1 MKKQF
6 KQGLVVVL
14 PILATIGII
23 NWIIGGLDSIL
34 TALMLPSN
42 IITVF
47 IGLVAV
53 WAITVFSGAV
63 LNGWF
68 REKLHMIVNKIPILK
83 NIYNFFNDIVSVVV
97 TDGKFDTVVKVK
109 FAGQHVIGL
118 LTNAEEGIVFV
129 PTAPNVSSGFVLY
142 VDEWEEVDMAVEEA
156 VKQTLSLGVTGGKK

>member
-23 NWIIGGLDSIL
+23 NWIISGIDSVL

-53 WAITVFSGAV
+53 WAITVFSGIA

-68 REKLHMIVNKIPILK
+68 KNTLHAVVNKIPVLK

-142 VDEWEEVDMAVEEA
+142 VDEWEEVDMTVEQA